1 MRPYWSGQVQISLVS
16 FGVSFYTATNA
27 ASQVTLHQIDRNSGQ
42 RIHHR
47 NVTTEDSEPVE
58 ASDILKGYE
67 FRKGEYIMIEPE
79 ELEKLRMPSRKMMAV
94 AQFVSLTELPPALF
108 EKPYFVVPQNESQTS
123 AFVVIREALRQTGK
137 AALGEITFG
146 GREHLIALMPSQEKD
161 ARGMMAYTLRYD
173 DELRSAAEYFS
184 EIKNV
189 AVEKSQLDLAKE
201 LIKRNTAKFDPS
213 KFTDDY
219 ETALRAW
226 MEAKI
231 KDEPL
236 PEEEEKPKRAK
247 VINLMDALRK
257 SLDKG
262 PGTGTSSKKT
272 TSKKHS
278 QKGLRLVARPSPRKR
293 KSA

>member
-67 FRKGEYIMIEPE
+67 FRKGEYITIEPE

-123 AFVVIREALRQTGK
+123 AFAVIREALRQTGK